1 LTGCRGKRRLRDY
14 PCMITSVPSFMQFF
28 ETFSYLPPLTNN
40 QIAAQVDFIIA
51 NGEPGRLAG
60 AQPPA

>member
-1 LTGCRGKRRLRDY
+1 
-14 PCMITSVPSFMQFF
+14 MQFF